1 MRIYFPLSFSKVRAT
16 IPDRVMG
23 VNYFN
28 IPWEFYNRC
37 RGVARACR

>member
-23 VNYFN
+23 GGGGLIILIFLGNF
-28 IPWEFYNRC
+28 II
-37 RGVARACR
+37 GVEV

>member
-23 VNYFN
+23 GGLIILIFLGNF
-28 IPWEFYNRC
+28 II
-37 RGVARACR
+37 GVEV